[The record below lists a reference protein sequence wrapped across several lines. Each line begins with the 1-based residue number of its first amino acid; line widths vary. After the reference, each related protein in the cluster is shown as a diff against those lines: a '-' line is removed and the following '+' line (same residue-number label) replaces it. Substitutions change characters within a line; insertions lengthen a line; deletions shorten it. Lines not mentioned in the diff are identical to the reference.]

1 MNKALT
7 DISGKEVKSMVSSA
21 VTGAVAVRNTSS
33 GTASKSSNTKS
44 KSSDFKSVMAASIS
58 KNTSNAGTGSS
69 DSKLGIADDVKSA
82 KDQNTTDTK
91 NTKADTKNTKAD
103 TDAVDKKQN
112 AADTGKADKTDKS
125 KQDNKS
131 DEKVNDAVQ
140 NVKDTIKEELDVSD
154 EDIAKAMEVLG
165 ITDNDLLSVVKVTE
179 LVSALTGADSI
190 TLITDDDMSGK
201 LTSVLDAVNTAQED
215 IADVLNTDVDDAV
228 LVVRTDAVVKK
239 DTDETVVKNTD
250 SSITDNQSVSE
261 TESLSDVLAAK
272 VTAQGSSKNE
282 ESTGE
287 YTGEHTGEHTGEQN
301 HNTQSYGG
309 VADSIIQSMKDSF
322 ADIVTEDTSRV
333 SEADIVNQVIDQIKL
348 SSGRELT
355 SIEVM
360 LNPERLGSVNVTV
373 TAKNGI
379 LSAQIAAQN
388 EQVKTALENQVTA
401 LKENFQ
407 NQGIKV
413 EAVEITV
420 MTHQFEA
427 GQNFGQNE
435 SERKQLEQKIN
446 KKLNLSDYM
455 DDEDETVSA
464 QDIRRKDS
472 IQNGNSSVEYMA

>member
-215 IADVLNTDVDDAV
+215 IADMLNTDVDDAV

-282 ESTGE
+282 ES
-287 YTGEHTGEHTGEQN
+287 TGEHTGEQN

-360 LNPERLGSVNVTV
+360 LNPERLGSVHVTV

-435 SERKQLEQKIN
+435 SERKQSEQKIN

-455 DDEDETVSA
+455 DDEDETVST

>member
-1 MNKALT
+1 
-7 DISGKEVKSMVSSA
+7 MVSSA

-112 AADTGKADKTDKS
+112 TADTGKADKTDKS

-215 IADVLNTDVDDAV
+215 IADMLNTDVDDAV

-282 ESTGE
+282 ES
-287 YTGEHTGEHTGEQN
+287 TGEHTGEHTGEQN

-360 LNPERLGSVNVTV
+360 LNPERLGSVHVTV

-379 LSAQIAAQN
+379 LSAQIATQN

-435 SERKQLEQKIN
+435 SERKQSEQKIN

>member
-215 IADVLNTDVDDAV
+215 IADMLNTDVDDAV

-272 VTAQGSSKNE
+272 VTAQGSSKHE
-282 ESTGE
+282 ES
-287 YTGEHTGEHTGEQN
+287 TGEHTGEHTGEQN

-360 LNPERLGSVNVTV
+360 LNPERLGSVHVTV

-435 SERKQLEQKIN
+435 SERKQSEQKIN

-472 IQNGNSSVEYMA
+472 IHNGNSSVEYMA

>member
-1 MNKALT
+1 
-7 DISGKEVKSMVSSA
+7 MVSSA
-21 VTGAVAVRNTSS
+21 VMGAGAVRNTSS

-69 DSKLGIADDVKSA
+69 DSKLGIADAVKTA

-91 NTKADTKNTKAD
+91 NTKADTD
-103 TDAVDKKQN
+103 VVDKKQN

-131 DEKVNDAVQ
+131 DEKVNDVVQ

-215 IADVLNTDVDDAV
+215 VADMLNTDVDDAV

-239 DTDETVVKNTD
+239 DTDETAVKNTD
-250 SSITDNQSVSE
+250 SSITDNQSVPK

-272 VTAQGSSKNE
+272 VTAQGSSKHE
-282 ESTGE
+282 ES
-287 YTGEHTGEHTGEQN
+287 TGEHTGEQN

-360 LNPERLGSVNVTV
+360 LNPERLGSVHVTV

-435 SERKQLEQKIN
+435 SERKQSEQKIN

>member
-21 VTGAVAVRNTSS
+21 VMGAGAVRNTSS

-69 DSKLGIADDVKSA
+69 DSKLGIADAVKTA

-91 NTKADTKNTKAD
+91 NTKADTD
-103 TDAVDKKQN
+103 VVDKKQN
-112 AADTGKADKTDKS
+112 AADTGKADKTDNS

-131 DEKVNDAVQ
+131 DEKVNDVVQ

-215 IADVLNTDVDDAV
+215 VADMLNTDVDDAV

-239 DTDETVVKNTD
+239 DTDETAVKNTD

-272 VTAQGSSKNE
+272 VTAQGSSKHE
-282 ESTGE
+282 ES
-287 YTGEHTGEHTGEQN
+287 TGEHTGEQN

-322 ADIVTEDTSRV
+322 ADIVTEGTSRV

-360 LNPERLGSVNVTV
+360 LNPERLGSVHVTV

-435 SERKQLEQKIN
+435 SERKQSEQKIN

>member
-215 IADVLNTDVDDAV
+215 IADMLNTDVDDAV

-272 VTAQGSSKNE
+272 VTAQGSSKHE
-282 ESTGE
+282 ES
-287 YTGEHTGEHTGEQN
+287 TGEHTGEHTGEQN

-360 LNPERLGSVNVTV
+360 LNPERLGSVHVTV

-413 EAVEITV
+413 DAVEITV

-435 SERKQLEQKIN
+435 SERKQSEQKIN

>member
-215 IADVLNTDVDDAV
+215 IADMLNTDVDDVV

-272 VTAQGSSKNE
+272 VTAQGSSKHE
-282 ESTGE
+282 ES
-287 YTGEHTGEHTGEQN
+287 TGEHTGEHTGEQN

-360 LNPERLGSVNVTV
+360 LNPERLGSVHVTV

-435 SERKQLEQKIN
+435 SERKQSEQKIN

>member
-21 VTGAVAVRNTSS
+21 VMGAGAVRNTSS

-69 DSKLGIADDVKSA
+69 DSKLGIADAVKTA
-82 KDQNTTDTK
+82 KDQNTT
-91 NTKADTKNTKAD
+91 DTKNTKAD

-131 DEKVNDAVQ
+131 DEKVNDVVQ

-215 IADVLNTDVDDAV
+215 IADMLNTDVDDAV

-239 DTDETVVKNTD
+239 DTDETAVKNTD

-272 VTAQGSSKNE
+272 VTAQGSSKHE
-282 ESTGE
+282 ES
-287 YTGEHTGEHTGEQN
+287 TGEHTGEQN

-360 LNPERLGSVNVTV
+360 LNPERLGSVHVTV

-435 SERKQLEQKIN
+435 SERKQSEQKIN

-455 DDEDETVSA
+455 DNEDETVSA

>member
-91 NTKADTKNTKAD
+91 NTKADT
-103 TDAVDKKQN
+103 DAVDKKQN
-112 AADTGKADKTDKS
+112 AADTCKADKTDKS

-215 IADVLNTDVDDAV
+215 IADMLNTDVDDAV

-239 DTDETVVKNTD
+239 DTDATVVKNTD

-272 VTAQGSSKNE
+272 VTAQGSSKHE
-282 ESTGE
+282 ES
-287 YTGEHTGEHTGEQN
+287 TGEHTGEHTGEQN

-360 LNPERLGSVNVTV
+360 LNPERLGSVHVTV

-435 SERKQLEQKIN
+435 SERKQSEQKIN

>member
-82 KDQNTTDTK
+82 KDQNTT
-91 NTKADTKNTKAD
+91 DTKNTKAD

-215 IADVLNTDVDDAV
+215 IADMLNTDVDDAV

-272 VTAQGSSKNE
+272 VTAQGPSKHE
-282 ESTGE
+282 ES
-287 YTGEHTGEHTGEQN
+287 TGEHTGEHTGEQN

-360 LNPERLGSVNVTV
+360 LNPERLGSVHVTV

-435 SERKQLEQKIN
+435 SERKQSEQKIN

-455 DDEDETVSA
+455 DDEDETVST

>member
-1 MNKALT
+1 
-7 DISGKEVKSMVSSA
+7 MVSSA
-21 VTGAVAVRNTSS
+21 VMGAGAVRNTSS

-69 DSKLGIADDVKSA
+69 DSKLGIADDVKSV
-82 KDQNTTDTK
+82 KDQNTT
-91 NTKADTKNTKAD
+91 DTKNTKAD

-131 DEKVNDAVQ
+131 DEKVNDVVQ

-154 EDIAKAMEVLG
+154 EDIVKAMEVLG

-215 IADVLNTDVDDAV
+215 IADMLNTDVDDAV

-239 DTDETVVKNTD
+239 DTDETAVKNTD

-272 VTAQGSSKNE
+272 VTAQGSSKHE
-282 ESTGE
+282 ES
-287 YTGEHTGEHTGEQN
+287 TGEHTGEQN

-360 LNPERLGSVNVTV
+360 LNPERLGSVHVTV

-435 SERKQLEQKIN
+435 SERKQSEQKIN
-446 KKLNLSDYM
+446 KKLNLSDYI

>member
-1 MNKALT
+1 
-7 DISGKEVKSMVSSA
+7 MVSSA
-21 VTGAVAVRNTSS
+21 VMGAVAVRNTSS

-82 KDQNTTDTK
+82 KGQNTT
-91 NTKADTKNTKAD
+91 DTKNTKAD

-112 AADTGKADKTDKS
+112 TADTGKADKTDKS

-215 IADVLNTDVDDAV
+215 IADMLNTDVDDAV

-287 YTGEHTGEHTGEQN
+287 HTGEHTGEQN

-333 SEADIVNQVIDQIKL
+333 SEADIVNQVIDQIRL

-360 LNPERLGSVNVTV
+360 LNPERLGSVHVTV

-379 LSAQIAAQN
+379 LSAQIATQN

-435 SERKQLEQKIN
+435 SERKQSEQKIN

>member
-21 VTGAVAVRNTSS
+21 VMGAGAVRNTSS

-69 DSKLGIADDVKSA
+69 DSKLGIADAVKTA

-91 NTKADTKNTKAD
+91 NTKADTD
-103 TDAVDKKQN
+103 VVDKKQN
-112 AADTGKADKTDKS
+112 AADTGKADKTDNS

-131 DEKVNDAVQ
+131 DEKVNDVVQ

-215 IADVLNTDVDDAV
+215 VADMLNTDVDDAV

-239 DTDETVVKNTD
+239 DTDETAVKNTD

-272 VTAQGSSKNE
+272 VTAQGSSKHE
-282 ESTGE
+282 ES
-287 YTGEHTGEHTGEQN
+287 TGEHTGEQN

-360 LNPERLGSVNVTV
+360 LNPERLGSVHVTV

-388 EQVKTALENQVTA
+388 EQVKTALENQVTV

-435 SERKQLEQKIN
+435 SERKQSEQKIN

>member
-21 VTGAVAVRNTSS
+21 VMGAGAVRNTSS

-69 DSKLGIADDVKSA
+69 DSKLGIADAVKTA

-91 NTKADTKNTKAD
+91 NTKADTD
-103 TDAVDKKQN
+103 VVDKKQN
-112 AADTGKADKTDKS
+112 AADTGKADKTDNS

-131 DEKVNDAVQ
+131 DEKVNDVVQ

-215 IADVLNTDVDDAV
+215 IADMLNTDVDDAV

-261 TESLSDVLAAK
+261 TESLSNVLAAK
-272 VTAQGSSKNE
+272 VTAQGSSKHE
-282 ESTGE
+282 ES
-287 YTGEHTGEHTGEQN
+287 TGEHTGEHTGEQN

-360 LNPERLGSVNVTV
+360 LNPERLGSVHVTV

-435 SERKQLEQKIN
+435 SERKQSEQKIN

>member
-1 MNKALT
+1 
-7 DISGKEVKSMVSSA
+7 MVSSA

-82 KDQNTTDTK
+82 KDQNTT
-91 NTKADTKNTKAD
+91 DTKNTKAD

-215 IADVLNTDVDDAV
+215 IADMLNTDVDDAV

-239 DTDETVVKNTD
+239 DTDATVVKNTD

-272 VTAQGSSKNE
+272 VTAQGSSKHE
-282 ESTGE
+282 ES
-287 YTGEHTGEHTGEQN
+287 TGEHTGEHTGEQN

-360 LNPERLGSVNVTV
+360 LNPERLGSVHVTV

-435 SERKQLEQKIN
+435 SERKQSEQKIN

>member
-215 IADVLNTDVDDAV
+215 IADMLNTDVDDAV

-272 VTAQGSSKNE
+272 VTAQGSSKHE
-282 ESTGE
+282 ES
-287 YTGEHTGEHTGEQN
+287 TGEHTGEHTGEQN

-360 LNPERLGSVNVTV
+360 LNPERLGSVHVTV

-435 SERKQLEQKIN
+435 SERKQSEQKIN

>member
-21 VTGAVAVRNTSS
+21 VMGAVAVRNTSS

-82 KDQNTTDTK
+82 KGQNTT
-91 NTKADTKNTKAD
+91 DTKNTKAD

-112 AADTGKADKTDKS
+112 TADTGKADKTDKS

-215 IADVLNTDVDDAV
+215 IADMLNTDVDDAV

-287 YTGEHTGEHTGEQN
+287 HTGEHTSEQN

-360 LNPERLGSVNVTV
+360 LNPERLGSVHVTV

-379 LSAQIAAQN
+379 LSAQIATQN

-435 SERKQLEQKIN
+435 SERKQSEQKIN

>member
-1 MNKALT
+1 
-7 DISGKEVKSMVSSA
+7 MVSSA

-82 KDQNTTDTK
+82 KDQNTT
-91 NTKADTKNTKAD
+91 DTKNTKAD

-215 IADVLNTDVDDAV
+215 IADMLNTDVDDAV

-272 VTAQGSSKNE
+272 VTAQGSSKHE
-282 ESTGE
+282 ES
-287 YTGEHTGEHTGEQN
+287 TGEHTGEQN

-360 LNPERLGSVNVTV
+360 LNPERLGSVHVTV

-435 SERKQLEQKIN
+435 SERKQSEQKIN

-455 DDEDETVSA
+455 DDEDETVST

>member
-1 MNKALT
+1 VNKALT

-21 VTGAVAVRNTSS
+21 VMGAGAVRNTSS

-69 DSKLGIADDVKSA
+69 DSKLGIADAVKTA

-91 NTKADTKNTKAD
+91 NTKADTD
-103 TDAVDKKQN
+103 VVDKKQN
-112 AADTGKADKTDKS
+112 AADTGKADKTDNS

-131 DEKVNDAVQ
+131 DEKVNDVVQ

-215 IADVLNTDVDDAV
+215 VADMLNTDVDDAV

-239 DTDETVVKNTD
+239 DTDETAVKNTD
-250 SSITDNQSVSE
+250 SSITDNQSVPE

-272 VTAQGSSKNE
+272 VTAQGSSKHE
-282 ESTGE
+282 ES
-287 YTGEHTGEHTGEQN
+287 TGEHTGEQN

-360 LNPERLGSVNVTV
+360 LNPERLGSVHVTV

-435 SERKQLEQKIN
+435 SERKQSEQRIN

>member
-21 VTGAVAVRNTSS
+21 VMGAGAVRNTSS

-82 KDQNTTDTK
+82 KDQNTT
-91 NTKADTKNTKAD
+91 DTKNTKAD

-215 IADVLNTDVDDAV
+215 IADMLNTDVDDAV

-272 VTAQGSSKNE
+272 VTAQGSSKHE
-282 ESTGE
+282 ES
-287 YTGEHTGEHTGEQN
+287 TGEHTGEHTGEQN

-360 LNPERLGSVNVTV
+360 LNPERLGSVHVTV

-435 SERKQLEQKIN
+435 SERKQSEQKIN

>member
-21 VTGAVAVRNTSS
+21 VMGAGAVRNTSS

-69 DSKLGIADDVKSA
+69 DSKLGIADAVKTA

-91 NTKADTKNTKAD
+91 NTKADTD
-103 TDAVDKKQN
+103 VVDKKQN
-112 AADTGKADKTDKS
+112 AADTGKADKTDNS

-131 DEKVNDAVQ
+131 DEKVNDVVQ

-215 IADVLNTDVDDAV
+215 IADMLNTDVDDAV

-272 VTAQGSSKNE
+272 VTAQGSSKHE
-282 ESTGE
+282 ES
-287 YTGEHTGEHTGEQN
+287 TGEHTGEQN

-322 ADIVTEDTSRV
+322 VDIVTEDTSRV

-360 LNPERLGSVNVTV
+360 LNPERLGSVHVTV

-435 SERKQLEQKIN
+435 SERKQSEQRIN

>member
-1 MNKALT
+1 MNKAFT

-21 VTGAVAVRNTSS
+21 VMGAGAVRNTSS

-69 DSKLGIADDVKSA
+69 DSKLGIADAVKTA

-91 NTKADTKNTKAD
+91 NTKADTD
-103 TDAVDKKQN
+103 VVDKKQN
-112 AADTGKADKTDKS
+112 AADTGKADKTDNS

-131 DEKVNDAVQ
+131 DEKVNDVVQ

-215 IADVLNTDVDDAV
+215 VADMLNTDVDDAV

-239 DTDETVVKNTD
+239 DTDETAVKNTD
-250 SSITDNQSVSE
+250 SSITDNQSVPE

-272 VTAQGSSKNE
+272 VTAQGSSKHE
-282 ESTGE
+282 ES
-287 YTGEHTGEHTGEQN
+287 TGEHTGEQN

-360 LNPERLGSVNVTV
+360 LNPERLGSVHVTV

-379 LSAQIAAQN
+379 LSAHIAAQN

-435 SERKQLEQKIN
+435 SERKQSEQRIN

>member
-58 KNTSNAGTGSS
+58 KNTSNARTGSS

-112 AADTGKADKTDKS
+112 TADTGKADKTDKS

-215 IADVLNTDVDDAV
+215 IADMLNTDVDDAV

-250 SSITDNQSVSE
+250 SSITDNRSVSE

-282 ESTGE
+282 ES
-287 YTGEHTGEHTGEQN
+287 TGEHTGEHTGEQN

-360 LNPERLGSVNVTV
+360 LNPERLGSVHVTV

-435 SERKQLEQKIN
+435 SERKQSEQKIN

>member
-21 VTGAVAVRNTSS
+21 VMGAGAVRNTSS

-69 DSKLGIADDVKSA
+69 DSKLGIADAVKTA

-91 NTKADTKNTKAD
+91 NTKADTD
-103 TDAVDKKQN
+103 VVDKKQN

-131 DEKVNDAVQ
+131 DEKVNDVVQ

-201 LTSVLDAVNTAQED
+201 LTSVLDAVNTAQKD
-215 IADVLNTDVDDAV
+215 IADMLNTDVDDAV

-239 DTDETVVKNTD
+239 DTDETAVKNTD

-272 VTAQGSSKNE
+272 VTAQGSSKHE
-282 ESTGE
+282 ES
-287 YTGEHTGEHTGEQN
+287 TGEHTGEQN

-360 LNPERLGSVNVTV
+360 LNPERLGSVHVTV

-435 SERKQLEQKIN
+435 SERKQSEQKIN

>member
-21 VTGAVAVRNTSS
+21 VMGAGAVRNTSS

-69 DSKLGIADDVKSA
+69 DSKLGIADAVKTA
-82 KDQNTTDTK
+82 KDQNTTDT
-91 NTKADTKNTKAD
+91 NNTKAD

-112 AADTGKADKTDKS
+112 AADTGKADKADKS

-131 DEKVNDAVQ
+131 DEKVNDVVQ

-215 IADVLNTDVDDAV
+215 IADMLNTDVDDAV

-239 DTDETVVKNTD
+239 DTDETAVKNTD

-272 VTAQGSSKNE
+272 VTAQGSSKHE
-282 ESTGE
+282 ES
-287 YTGEHTGEHTGEQN
+287 TGEHTGEQN

-348 SSGRELT
+348 SSGRELA

-360 LNPERLGSVNVTV
+360 LNPERLGSVHVTV

-435 SERKQLEQKIN
+435 SERKQSEQKIN

>member
-21 VTGAVAVRNTSS
+21 VMGAGAVRNTSS
-33 GTASKSSNTKS
+33 GTASKISNTKS

-69 DSKLGIADDVKSA
+69 DSKLGIADAVKTA
-82 KDQNTTDTK
+82 KDQNTT
-91 NTKADTKNTKAD
+91 DTKNTKAD

-131 DEKVNDAVQ
+131 DEKVNDVVQ

-215 IADVLNTDVDDAV
+215 IADMLNTDVDDAV

-239 DTDETVVKNTD
+239 DTDETAVKNTD

-272 VTAQGSSKNE
+272 VTAQGSSKHE
-282 ESTGE
+282 ES
-287 YTGEHTGEHTGEQN
+287 TGEHTGEQN

-360 LNPERLGSVNVTV
+360 LNPERLGSVHVTV

-435 SERKQLEQKIN
+435 SERKQSEQKIN

>member
-215 IADVLNTDVDDAV
+215 IADMLNTDVDDAV

-250 SSITDNQSVSE
+250 SSITDNRSVSE

-282 ESTGE
+282 ES
-287 YTGEHTGEHTGEQN
+287 TGEHTGEHTGEQN

-360 LNPERLGSVNVTV
+360 LNPKRLGSVHVTV

-435 SERKQLEQKIN
+435 SERKQSEQKIN

-464 QDIRRKDS
+464 QDIRKKDS

>member
-21 VTGAVAVRNTSS
+21 VMGAGAVRNTSS

-69 DSKLGIADDVKSA
+69 DSKLGIADAVKTA
-82 KDQNTTDTK
+82 KDQNTTDT
-91 NTKADTKNTKAD
+91 NNTKAD

-131 DEKVNDAVQ
+131 DEKVNDVVQ

-215 IADVLNTDVDDAV
+215 VADMLNTDVDDAV

-239 DTDETVVKNTD
+239 DTDETAVKNTD

-272 VTAQGSSKNE
+272 VTAQGSSKHE
-282 ESTGE
+282 ES
-287 YTGEHTGEHTGEQN
+287 TGEHTGEQN

-360 LNPERLGSVNVTV
+360 LNPERLGSVHVTV

-435 SERKQLEQKIN
+435 SERKQSEQKIN